1 LARELHRR
9 PLRYSYRFLVIPG
22 TIGAITWLARNQSR
36 VERIKH
42 SLVLTCVG
50 DPGAFHYKKS
60 RRGNATIDRA
70 MALVLRR
77 QSSDYEIR
85 RKLPRQS
92 DSSIGDFS
100 AD

>member
-1 LARELHRR
+1 MSRVHPSLANDNLSGIAATFLARELHRR

-60 RRGNATIDRA
+60 
-70 MALVLRR
+70 
-77 QSSDYEIR
+77 
-85 RKLPRQS
+85 
-92 DSSIGDFS
+92 
-100 AD
+100 